1 MLSIAATKIQ
11 GASAV
16 QFHLDSFRAGDP
28 DLSEP
33 NPAPA
38 MLADADALPAE
49 VDVLIVGCGPAGLTL
64 AAQLAA
70 FPDIKT
76 RIVEQKSGPLQMG
89 QADGVACR
97 SMEMFEAFGI
107 RERVEREAYW
117 VNETAFWKPAP
128 SGDITRHGVVQDVED
143 GLSPYPHVILN
154 QARVHDFLLDVM
166 ARSPNRLTP
175 NYARRFLGLDIGA
188 DAATVRIAR
197 TDEAH
202 GGEVE
207 TVRARYVVGC
217 DGARSAVREA
227 LGLKLAGDFA
237 NQAWGVMDV
246 LALTD
251 FPDIRKKC
259 VIQSEREGNII
270 LIPREGGY
278 LVRIYVEM
286 DKLAE
291 GERGGK
297 RAITLEDVIGAA
309 QRVLRPYKFEAKEV
323 AWWSVYEVGQRLT
336 DHFDDAADGR
346 IPRVFIAGDACHT
359 HSAKAGQGMNVSM
372 QDGFNLGWKLAAVLR
387 GRAPAALLATYSAE
401 RRAIA
406 QKLIDFDREWSSMMA
421 APLKSPQTPNGVDP
435 AELQA
440 YFVQHGRY
448 TAGVMTRYAPS
459 VLTGTGAHQ
468 ALAKGFVVG
477 TRFHSAPVVRLAD
490 AKALELGEVLKA
502 DGRFR
507 LIAFAGRGDP
517 AAPASKLRA
526 LCEFL
531 ARADASPLRRH
542 TPPGRDIDCVIDLR
556 AVFAQDKR
564 EVRLETMPELLLP
577 AKGRLGLRDY
587 EKMFCADPKA
597 DIFDRCGVDREQGAL
612 IVVRPDQHVAE
623 VLPLD
628 AYEALA
634 AYFAGVMTD
643 AA

>member
-1 MLSIAATKIQ
+1 M
-11 GASAV
+11 

-28 DLSEP
+28 DLSDP
-33 NPAPA
+33 NSAPG
-38 MLADADALPAE
+38 MLADTDALPAE

-70 FPDIKT
+70 FPDIRT
-76 RIVEQKSGPLQMG
+76 RIVEQKPGPLQLG

-128 SGDITRHGVVQDVED
+128 SGDITRHGVVRDVEE

-188 DAATVRIAR
+188 DFVTAR
-197 TDEAH
+197 LDHKGA
-202 GGEVE
+202 VE

-227 LGLKLAGDFA
+227 LGFKLQGDFA

-246 LALTD
+246 LAVTD

-286 DKLAE
+286 DAFT
-291 GERGGK
+291 GRGA
-297 RAITLEDVIGAA
+297 RAVTLDDVIGAA
-309 QRVLRPYKFEAKEV
+309 QRVLRPYKFEVKET

-336 DHFDDAADGR
+336 DHFDDASGARD
-346 IPRVFIAGDACHT
+346 PRVFIAGDACHT

-459 VLTGTGAHQ
+459 ALTGAGAHQ
-468 ALAKGFVVG
+468 ALATGFVVG

-517 AAPASKLRA
+517 AANLRP
-526 LCEFL
+526 LCAFL
-531 ARADASPLRRH
+531 AEADASPLRRH
-542 TPPGRDIDCVIDLR
+542 TPKGADIDSVIDLR
-556 AVFAQDKR
+556 AVFPQGHR
-564 EVRLETMPELLLP
+564 ELRLEAMPPLLLP

-597 DIFDRCGVDREQGAL
+597 DIFDLRGVDRDQGAL
-612 IVVRPDQHVAE
+612 IVVRPDQHVGE

-628 AYEALA
+628 AYDALA
-634 AYFAGVMTD
+634 AYFAGFMT